1 MSGKPLDSRWTD
13 ESEARLR
20 ELWSEGCSTAEIG
33 RRMGLTKNSVVGKA
47 HRLGLESKPS
57 PIIRDGRPVKPKPVP
72 RVHGATLTLPPSIIA
87 AQAAEKAAERAL
99 VAKLS
104 EIVAAAAEPEPE
116 TPRVNF
122 KPLAPRQCCW
132 PLWDGKPTHRYCE
145 AVARPGRAYCSAHHE
160 IAYTKLQKE
169 AGDMAPWVKRDQG
182 LQVVA

>member
-1 MSGKPLDSRWTD
+1 MSEWSDQQI
-13 ESEARLR
+13 ARLR
-20 ELWSEGCSTAEIG
+20 ELWDGPDSTAAIG
-33 RRMGLTKNSVVGKA
+33 GKMGMSKNAVVGKA
-47 HRLGLESKPS
+47 KRLNLPARPS
-57 PIIRDGRPVKPKPVP
+57 PIIRDGRPVKPKSAP

-104 EIVAAAAEPEPE
+104 EIVAAATEPEPE
-116 TPRVNF
+116 APRVEF

-160 IAYTKLQKE
+160 IAYTKPQRE
-169 AGDMAPWVKRDQG
+169 GGDMAPWVRRDQG